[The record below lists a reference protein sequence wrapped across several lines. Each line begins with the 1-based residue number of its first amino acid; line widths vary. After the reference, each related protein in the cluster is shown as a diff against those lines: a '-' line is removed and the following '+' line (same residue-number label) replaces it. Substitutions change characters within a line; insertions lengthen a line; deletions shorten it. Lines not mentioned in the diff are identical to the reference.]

1 MATFLF
7 HQTVYGPIHSR
18 RLGSSLGV
26 NLLPENNKWCNYNCI
41 YCECGWNPSGKGLQR
56 SLPSRE
62 QIRRDLEEALKQL
75 AREGRCPDVITF
87 AGNGEPTLH
96 PQFAEIIEDT
106 IALRDLYCT
115 GTKVSV
121 LTNATELHR
130 PEIIEA
136 LKRVDQNILKLDSG
150 IAETLHRMN
159 QPQKS
164 ISPKALAEQFKIF
177 GGTEIIQTMFLK
189 GDAGNGYIDNTTPEE
204 LDAWEAL
211 VAEVRPSMVMIY
223 TIDRDTPAVNL
234 EKISPED
241 MEHIADRIRKHGIPV
256 QVSA

>member
-1 MATFLF
+1 
-7 HQTVYGPIHSR
+7 
-18 RLGSSLGV
+18 
-26 NLLPENNKWCNYNCI
+26 
-41 YCECGWNPSGKGLQR
+41 
-56 SLPSRE
+56 
-62 QIRRDLEEALKQL
+62 LEEALKQL

-164 ISPKALAEQFKIF
+164 ISPKALAEQFRIF

-189 GDAGNGYIDNTTPEE
+189 GDAGNGYIDNTTSEE